1 MSFLFHFGAGVFY
14 GDGEASGTHG
24 GQIDD
29 VIADEG
35 GFFWLQPCLLHDLI
49 ETGPLILHALIYIFE
64 FQVAR
69 TECDCFRNAL
79 GDKSGLDAAEP
90 G

>member
-1 MSFLFHFGAGVFY
+1 MGFSLHFGSGIFH
-14 GDGEASGTHG
+14 GDGYPAGAHG
-24 GQIDD
+24 GKIDNIVPD
-29 VIADEG
+29 KG

-49 ETGPLILHALIYIFE
+49 ETGPLILHALVYIFE
-64 FQVAR
+64 LQVAG
-69 TECDCFRNAL
+69 TECDCFRNPL